1 MQMKDVA
8 TEKQNAVNA
17 KRIEL
22 YKNALIKDIN
32 GKITKYGQNASKF
45 GNFSQNDM
53 QQIINSLT
61 QTLSNF
67 VNQNKNQPQPQPQ
80 QPKGPNADEQAGAE
94 MTNKA
99 INAAAGTPE
108 AEEEVM

>member
-22 YKNALIKDIN
+22 YKNALIKDLN

-67 VNQNKNQPQPQPQ
+67 VNQNKNQPQQPQ
-80 QPKGPNADEQAGAE
+80 GPNANEQASAN
-94 MTNKA
+94 MTNNA
-99 INAAAGTPE
+99 INAAANTSEG
-108 AEEEVM
+108 EEEVM

>member
-1 MQMKDVA
+1 MKDVA

-67 VNQNKNQPQPQPQ
+67 VNQNKNQPQPQ
-80 QPKGPNADEQAGAE
+80 QPKGPKTDELDGKKL
-94 MTNKA
+94 TDDA
-99 INAAAGTPE
+99 INAAAYT
-108 AEEEVM
+108 